1 MSSRYR
7 YSRSSS
13 GRQRQKLDFDF
24 KQMDSRVYFGGA
36 LAVIVLFGTL
46 FYLLVVTMLPMKVN
60 NSLAH
65 MTPETVAL
73 SMQPAVSERL
83 AERSFTLLVDGREEL
98 FYLGD
103 YDFTVSPHSDGYSEE
118 ITYTDENGMEKTKII
133 TTKGNLCF
141 NETAVR
147 QFIYDLAKEYGTPMV
162 EPHYTIKGDKMT
174 VYKGTDGIGI
184 DYNYLIAA
192 LSQRIAAGDNSPIT
206 TQIITLVA
214 PEVDIDE
221 IYRKVKC
228 APENAYVTLDAAGNP
243 KFTADIIGKDFDLTA
258 ARNRME
264 ASPDAGQWE
273 IQLTLTY
280 PEISLKQVR
289 APYCLDELS
298 DCTTSYKGSS
308 AERRNNVEQAATKIN
323 TYNGNQS
330 VAVYI
335 KEIKYSDDDSERIL
349 NANRAFES
357 LLCGRRLSQTVLKR
371 LLPERGD
378 FAVVYRY
385 LRNNG
390 GYRYPVETLT
400 HRLGGKINFGRIRV
414 ILEAMKQLSL
424 INYTE
429 GMSDSSITLNPTSGK
444 VSLEAAPV
452 IKAIKEAIQ

>member
-228 APENAYVTLDAAGNP
+228 APENAYVTLDAG
-243 KFTADIIGKDFDLTA
+243 F
-258 ARNRME
+258 
-264 ASPDAGQWE
+264 
-273 IQLTLTY
+273 
-280 PEISLKQVR
+280 
-289 APYCLDELS
+289 
-298 DCTTSYKGSS
+298 
-308 AERRNNVEQAATKIN
+308 
-323 TYNGNQS
+323 
-330 VAVYI
+330 
-335 KEIKYSDDDSERIL
+335 
-349 NANRAFES
+349 
-357 LLCGRRLSQTVLKR
+357 
-371 LLPERGD
+371 
-378 FAVVYRY
+378 
-385 LRNNG
+385 
-390 GYRYPVETLT
+390 
-400 HRLGGKINFGRIRV
+400 
-414 ILEAMKQLSL
+414 
-424 INYTE
+424 
-429 GMSDSSITLNPTSGK
+429 
-444 VSLEAAPV
+444 
-452 IKAIKEAIQ
+452 